1 MANATMVSAPMTNV
15 QTLMDQMNVH
25 SEMAKGAIKVGPNP
39 RDFGTQHPSFTELM
53 EQKVAAVNT
62 DQNTSSALMRAV
74 DSGESDD
81 LVGAMVAS
89 QKASLSFAT
98 MIQIRNRLVQAFDD
112 VMKMPI

>member
-1 MANATMVSAPMTNV
+1 MLNANIASAQSMIQQLN
-15 QTLMDQMNVH
+15 MH

-39 RDFGTQHPSFTELM
+39 KDFGLQPASFTQM
-53 EQKVAAVNT
+53 MKDKVIAINA
-62 DQNTSSALMRAV
+62 DQNSASALARAV

-89 QKASLSFAT
+89 QKASLSFAA
-98 MIQIRNRLVQAFDD
+98 MIQIRNRLVQAFDE